1 MCQEGKASQ
10 GKPELGGSYLINKA
24 HRVAWGGGEEGEEL
38 KLILINFLIAVP
50 PHCEEQAAADGRL
63 GYRAASSH

>member
-1 MCQEGKASQ
+1 M
-10 GKPELGGSYLINKA
+10 INKA
-24 HRVAWGGGEEGEEL
+24 HGVAGGGGEEGEEL
-38 KLILINFLIAVP
+38 KLILINVLIAVP